1 MGWMDNDAV
10 RYMWSKI
17 VAKFVRKESGK
28 GLSTNDY
35 TTAEKNKLGGIEAG
49 ANKYVHDSFTARE
62 SGLYKITVNDEGH
75 IIAVSAVAKSD
86 ITGLGIPSQ
95 DTNTHYESKNI
106 TAGSP
111 TATVQTNAALTNGN
125 VYLIEIEN
133 GAVKSSHKI
142 SGAGSVAVTTDASGN
157 IVITGQNTTYSD
169 MKGATASAAGARGL
183 VPAPA
188 AGKQSQYLRGDGTW
202 ATPTNT
208 TYSDATQ
215 SAHGLMS
222 APDKKKLDG
231 IEAGAEVNQNAFSSI
246 QIGMHIKNAG
256 PNGDMELVNTLA
268 GTNAS
273 YESSDLFFNFIDGEI
288 PFEAVIEDSEQPLE
302 PGEIRLK
309 ARLARPGVM
318 GFMSG
323 DDCEKLNALP
333 TNTALAAT
341 YAKKSDITG
350 MYKYKG
356 SVAAA
361 ANLPTS
367 GQVTGDVYNIE
378 SSSIY
383 GGAGMNV
390 AWNGTKW
397 DPLGEIF
404 TITPITN
411 AEIDAICV

>member
-1 MGWMDNDAV
+1 MAWMDTDGL
-10 RYMWSKI
+10 RYLWSKV

-35 TTAEKNKLGGIEAG
+35 TTAEKNKLAGI
-49 ANKYVHDSFTARE
+49 V
-62 SGLYKITVNDEGH
+62 
-75 IIAVSAVAKSD
+75 
-86 ITGLGIPSQ
+86 
-95 DTNTHYESKNI
+95 
-106 TAGSP
+106 
-111 TATVQTNAALTNGN
+111 
-125 VYLIEIEN
+125 
-133 GAVKSSHKI
+133 
-142 SGAGSVAVTTDASGN
+142 
-157 IVITGQNTTYSD
+157 D
-169 MKGATASAAGARGL
+169 MKGATASTAGAHGLVPAPVAGNQSKYLRGDGTWAVPPDTNTTYQDMKGASASAAGTRGL

-188 AGKQSQYLRGDGTW
+188 AGNQGKYLKGDGTW
-202 ATPTNT
+202 GTPPNT

-222 APDKKKLDG
+222 AADKKKLDG
-231 IEAGAEVNQNAFSSI
+231 VEAGAEVNQNAFSSI
-246 QIGMHIKNAG
+246 KIGMHDKNAG
-256 PNGDMELVNTLA
+256 PDGDAEIENII
-268 GTNAS
+268 AS
-273 YESSDLFFNFIDGEI
+273 ASASAESSNLFFNFIDGEI

-302 PGEIRLK
+302 AGEIRLK
-309 ARLARPGVM
+309 ARLARVGAM

-323 DDCEKLNALP
+323 DDYEKLNALP

-356 SVAAA
+356 SVASA

-378 SSSIY
+378 SASTY

-404 TITPITN
+404 TITAITN